1 MTVMDDVSIDAFGAR
16 LLGALEAADP
26 AKLFCVFGG
35 EGRELHYGE
44 LAQRVAA
51 CAARLQVRGVGP
63 GVRVVIK
70 LPLGAEAIV
79 HLLATMA
86 AGGMAVP
93 LESAASDDADAE
105 LLQIL
110 APRVIV
116 RDGQEWI
123 VDPSQGE
130 PLDENER
137 AARLGILTSGSTG
150 RRKCVML
157 SAANVTAGVE
167 NIVAAHG
174 IDATDIAM
182 CCLPLTHINGIV
194 TTVLTPLLTGGS
206 VVYMQRSFAPP
217 VFF

>member
-35 EGRELHYGE
+35 EGGELHYGE

-51 CAARLQVRGVGP
+51 CAARLQARGVGP

-93 LESAASDDADAE
+93 LEKAASDGGEASPMFPRIDSARAWSRPSPSPR
-105 LLQIL
+105 
-110 APRVIV
+110 APCCMTTAC
-116 RDGQEWI
+116 
-123 VDPSQGE
+123 P
-130 PLDENER
+130 
-137 AARLGILTSGSTG
+137 RLPVG
-150 RRKCVML
+150 R
-157 SAANVTAGVE
+157 S
-167 NIVAAHG
+167 
-174 IDATDIAM
+174 
-182 CCLPLTHINGIV
+182 
-194 TTVLTPLLTGGS
+194 
-206 VVYMQRSFAPP
+206 
-217 VFF
+217 